1 MMSLLL
7 LLVFAASI
15 VANVEAAAL
24 PESTEAERLCA
35 ALAAFRA
42 ANATTA
48 INNSTSSLSSTSARS
63 TSVTSAAPPASTTA
77 TKSATSASAA
87 TFSLALFTTAEM
99 HVKDLSEGLAVNCS
113 LWSWSERGSVFQPCC
128 VPFSERYT
136 NVCTRDRPSDITQHW
151 VERYAGEGVEHVLKL
166 NSSTKSVEQVRLIV
180 QAEFAAQLL
189 NATYS
194 AFGCAFQHP
203 WVSVWLG
210 SLPDA
215 LPYATGGA
223 PSVLPPTMPPASPLD
238 GQLPLIIGA
247 SVGGA
252 GVCAICAAIVFL
264 LHKRQQTATVEA
276 ATRRAEAAGVEEAG
290 GHYGSLSGIK
300 GANAPDN
307 NIYAPPQ
314 VRESNAAAI
323 YAPDQIFVHA
333 PVQRGDTM
341 MSAMSER
348 MMSAR
353 SSSVGAYAASG
364 PMLQTRES
372 FGAYMGAP
380 AQQPLPHEQ
389 EAAMQRQRLRQS
401 VAVST
406 ETTAVYDW

>member
-1 MMSLLL
+1 
-7 LLVFAASI
+7 
-15 VANVEAAAL
+15 
-24 PESTEAERLCA
+24 
-35 ALAAFRA
+35 
-42 ANATTA
+42 
-48 INNSTSSLSSTSARS
+48 
-63 TSVTSAAPPASTTA
+63 
-77 TKSATSASAA
+77 
-87 TFSLALFTTAEM
+87 
-99 HVKDLSEGLAVNCS
+99 
-113 LWSWSERGSVFQPCC
+113 VFQPCC
-128 VPFSERYT
+128 VPFTDRYS
-136 NVCTRDRPSDITQHW
+136 NVCTRDRPSDITQNW
-151 VERYAGEGVEHVLKL
+151 VERYTGEGIEHVLKL
-166 NSSTKSVEQVRLIV
+166 NSTTKSVDQVVFEIV
-180 QAEFAAQLL
+180 HGEFAAHLL
-189 NATYS
+189 NASYS

-210 SLPDA
+210 SQPDA
-215 LPYATGGA
+215 LPYRTGGA

-276 ATRRAEAAGVEEAG
+276 ATRRAEAAVVEEAG

-353 SSSVGAYAASG
+353 SSSVGAYAATG
-364 PMLQTRES
+364 PMMQTRES

-401 VAVST
+401 VVVST